1 MGGVNAVLRVI
12 NWFQTLIF
20 RILGELVR
28 AATAFLARVLRRG
41 RFRAWR
47 RGA

>member
-1 MGGVNAVLRVI
+1 MNIVLRFV
-12 NWFQTLIF
+12 NWLQPRAF

-28 AATAFLARVLRRG
+28 VVTALWARILRRG